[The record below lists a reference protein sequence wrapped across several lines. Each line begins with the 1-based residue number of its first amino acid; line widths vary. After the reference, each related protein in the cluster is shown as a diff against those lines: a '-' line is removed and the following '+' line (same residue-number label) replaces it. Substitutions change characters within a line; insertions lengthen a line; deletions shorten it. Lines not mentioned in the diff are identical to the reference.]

1 MVGVIQPSSP
11 PEPRPLTREAA
22 LDAIALAAALLLAR
36 GQTTERTVLAAE
48 WIASALGAPTTAL
61 PYWGQLTV
69 EIDGKPA

>member
-1 MVGVIQPSSP
+1 MVGVIQPSSS

-48 WIASALGAPTTAL
+48 RIERALSAPTTPL
-61 PYWGQLTV
+61 YWGQVTV